1 MISILWAQDR
11 PFSPSSTES
20 DRTAVPES
28 LENRLNNLN
37 VSNRELK
44 SEIQKLEDKV
54 EKLQENLRNQET
66 VISHLKTVNETIQ
79 IEVTGI
85 VKDLQIQ
92 KARNDELEKRYNA
105 TVKC

>member
-1 MISILWAQDR
+1 MKPFETFLISILWAQER
-11 PFSPSSTES
+11 PSSPSSIES
-20 DRTAVPES
+20 DRT
-28 LENRLNNLN
+28 

-54 EKLQENLRNQET
+54 EKLQENLRNQEA
-66 VISHLKTVNETIQ
+66 VIGQFKTANETYQ

-85 VKDLQIQ
+85 VKDLQTQ
-92 KARNDELEKRYNA
+92 KARNYELEKRHNA

>member
-1 MISILWAQDR
+1 MISKHWEQIR
-11 PFSPSSTES
+11 PSSTES
-20 DRTAVPES
+20 DRTVVPES

>member
-1 MISILWAQDR
+1 M
-11 PFSPSSTES
+11 
-20 DRTAVPES
+20 VPES

-44 SEIQKLEDKV
+44 SDIQKLEDKV
-54 EKLQENLRNQET
+54 MKLQENLRNQGT

-85 VKDLQIQ
+85 VKDLQVQ

-105 TVKC
+105 SVKRECFYNIRPNLRHF

>member
-1 MISILWAQDR
+1 MISKHWEQIR
-11 PFSPSSTES
+11 PSSTES
-20 DRTAVPES
+20 DRTVVPES

-66 VISHLKTVNETIQ
+66 VISQLKTENETIQ
-79 IEVTGI
+79 IEITGI

>member
-1 MISILWAQDR
+1 M
-11 PFSPSSTES
+11 
-20 DRTAVPES
+20 VPES

-66 VISHLKTVNETIQ
+66 VISQLKTVNETIQ
-79 IEVTGI
+79 IEITGI
-85 VKDLQIQ
+85 VNDLQIQ

>member
-1 MISILWAQDR
+1 MISKHWEQIR
-11 PFSPSSTES
+11 PSSTES
-20 DRTAVPES
+20 DRTVVPES

-66 VISHLKTVNETIQ
+66 VISQLKTVNETIQ
-79 IEVTGI
+79 IEITGI
-85 VKDLQIQ
+85 VNDLQIQ

>member
-1 MISILWAQDR
+1 MIRKHWEQIR
-11 PFSPSSTES
+11 PSSTES
-20 DRTAVPES
+20 DRTVVPES

-66 VISHLKTVNETIQ
+66 VISQLKTENETIQ
-79 IEVTGI
+79 IEITGI

>member
-11 PFSPSSTES
+11 PKSP
-20 DRTAVPES
+20 V
-28 LENRLNNLN
+28 ENRLNNLN

-44 SEIQKLEDKV
+44 SDIQKLEDKV
-54 EKLQENLRNQET
+54 EKLQENLRNQGT